1 VASFFCLPL
10 LAASRELFSHSYFP
24 KSLTCCKQ
32 NFLFFVSEF
41 RLKISFFQF
50 RFYSHGDLG
59 LGRKKLFS
67 RSLSKKRIELC
78 RVLAGEWDICND
90 IRTQKSFYQSS
101 VGFGSFMRSYELSTL
116 MLKPPH
122 GKILEGFA

>member
-1 VASFFCLPL
+1 MASFFCPPL
-10 LAASRELFSHSYFP
+10 LSASRELFFTFFQILNLLQTKLP
-24 KSLTCCKQ
+24 
-32 NFLFFVSEF
+32 FFFVSEF
-41 RLKISFFQF
+41 RLKLSFFQF

-59 LGRKKLFS
+59 LGRKNIFTL
-67 RSLSKKRIELC
+67 SLSKKRIELC
-78 RVLAGEWDICND
+78 RVLGGEWDICND

-101 VGFGSFMRSYELSTL
+101 MGFGFAMGSYELLTL